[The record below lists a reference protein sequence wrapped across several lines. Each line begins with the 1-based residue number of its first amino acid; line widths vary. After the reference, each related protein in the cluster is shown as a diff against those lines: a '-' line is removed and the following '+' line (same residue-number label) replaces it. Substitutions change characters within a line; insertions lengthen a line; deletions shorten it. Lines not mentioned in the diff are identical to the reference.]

1 MQFLYESKNRQK
13 TPVDVVQRKLF
24 WGFFRILA
32 FLRVRCTRKE
42 KWNFVGSVSS
52 GCFTI
57 ITCGPY
63 FLAIFSLF
71 NRILY
76 RECKNMRRK
85 IAIFHSGR
93 FFEFC
98 IIMQYSILS
107 RTFNLL
113 FLPVL
118 CHFSLP
124 ILVLHDEGAV
134 RGFPYQILTVFFN
147 RKIYIKFLSL
157 HDRCPHVFF
166 YRLFTI

>member
-1 MQFLYESKNRQK
+1 
-13 TPVDVVQRKLF
+13 
-24 WGFFRILA
+24 
-32 FLRVRCTRKE
+32 
-42 KWNFVGSVSS
+42 
-52 GCFTI
+52 
-57 ITCGPY
+57 
-63 FLAIFSLF
+63 
-71 NRILY
+71 
-76 RECKNMRRK
+76 MRRK
-85 IAIFHSGR
+85 FAIFHSGR

-166 YRLFTI
+166 NRVFCLQRVRPLKLRLLGLKMHEKRVFFMKNSRSNVPVKKGHFFDKKRVIFWGVFWGRLQRGSVRIYQ